1 MCFCITDS
9 LCSTAENS
17 GPQALQLQEPVARIP
32 FFHMDCGGGG
42 FGIIQMHYIYC
53 VLYFYYS
60 YISLTSDHQ
69 ALYPRG

>member
-9 LCSTAENS
+9 LCSIAENS
-17 GPQALQLQEPVARIP
+17 VPKHCSSRSQLQGDH
-32 FFHMDCGGGG
+32 FSMDCGGGG
-42 FGIIQMHYIYC
+42 FGIIQMHYIDC

-60 YISLTSDHQ
+60 YISFTSDHQ